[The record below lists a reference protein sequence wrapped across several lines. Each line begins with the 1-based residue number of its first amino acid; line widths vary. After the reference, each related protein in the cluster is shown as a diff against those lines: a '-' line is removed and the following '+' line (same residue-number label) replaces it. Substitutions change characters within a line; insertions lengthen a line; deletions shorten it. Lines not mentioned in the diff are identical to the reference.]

1 MESAIMSNLV
11 FILYILI
18 SLMSIV
24 LNLTNYKLIKE
35 ENFGNSILIYLIL
48 LHIGMNIDNI
58 YRKILVLFVMFLVLI
73 KDYKFIKCLKNKS

>member
-48 LHIGMNIDNI
+48 LHIGMNI
-58 YRKILVLFVMFLVLI
+58 VLFVMFLVLI
-73 KDYKFIKCLKNKS
+73 KDYKFIKCLKK

>member
-1 MESAIMSNLV
+1 
-11 FILYILI
+11 
-18 SLMSIV
+18 MSIV
-24 LNLTNYKLIKE
+24 LNLINYKLIKE

-73 KDYKFIKCLKNKS
+73 KDYKFIKCLKK

>member
-73 KDYKFIKCLKNKS
+73 KDYKFIKCLKT

>member
-24 LNLTNYKLIKE
+24 LNLINYKLIKE

-73 KDYKFIKCLKNKS
+73 KDYKFIKCLKK

>member
-35 ENFGNSILIYLIL
+35 ENFGNSILIYFIL

-73 KDYKFIKCLKNKS
+73 KDYKFIKCLKK

>member
-58 YRKILVLFVMFLVLI
+58 YRKILVVFVMFLVLI
-73 KDYKFIKCLKNKS
+73 KDYKFIKCLKK

>member
-58 YRKILVLFVMFLVLI
+58 YRQILVLFVMFLVLI
-73 KDYKFIKCLKNKS
+73 KDYKFIKCLKK

>member
-73 KDYKFIKCLKNKS
+73 KDYKFIKCLKK

>member
-58 YRKILVLFVMFLVLI
+58 YRKIFS
-73 KDYKFIKCLKNKS
+73 FICMVFSVN

>member
-48 LHIGMNIDNI
+48 LYIGMNIDNI

-73 KDYKFIKCLKNKS
+73 KDYKFIKCLKK

>member
-1 MESAIMSNLV
+1 MV
-11 FILYILI
+11 FILYISINLI
-18 SLMSIV
+18 SIV

-58 YRKILVLFVMFLVLI
+58 YRKILVLFVMLLVLI
-73 KDYKFIKCLKNKS
+73 KEYKLIRCLKK